1 MMFDRSRR
9 YLAYWFALSMGS
21 ILIVFA
27 GIGYYLGIEEQLQ
40 AFDDKLYSRSKAI
53 AADAQYRLYQRRWQI
68 DSPFGELRSNR
79 TPMQFQ
85 DTPSLLN
92 GELVYVRWYSA
103 RKQLIKFVGSPGP
116 VELAAA
122 PGFQTLVN
130 KNPTKPTAKEWLRQS
145 TLAVVKD
152 GVLIGYLQVAAPLIP
167 LQTSLNQTRL
177 FLTLGLPVTLGII
190 GITGWFL
197 GGLAMQPTQRAYEQL
212 QRFTADA
219 SHELRAPVAAVLSN
233 AQVGLMPPEDAAEQR
248 LRLQNIVDIAK
259 AMSTLIGNLLF
270 LSRQDGPLKLS
281 ALKPIDL
288 VELLR
293 SLTEDYAAQAAAQ
306 DLQFSSQFPDLPVT
320 LHAEPELLKQAV
332 VNLLSNAF
340 KYTLSGGTVQL
351 RLLVHSH
358 RALIQ
363 VEDTGIGIP
372 EADLPHVF
380 ERFYRVDTARSRQTG
395 GFGLG
400 LAIAQQIVRAHR
412 GQITAK
418 SVLGQGSLFQIEL
431 PLR

>member
-1 MMFDRSRR
+1 MFDRSRR

-21 ILIVFA
+21 ILIAFA
-27 GIGYYLGIEEQLQ
+27 GIGYYLSIEEQLQ
-40 AFDDKLYSRSKAI
+40 AFDEHLFNRSKTI
-53 AADAQYRLYQRRWQI
+53 AANAQYRLYQRRWRI
-68 DSPFGELRSNR
+68 DRSPML
-79 TPMQFQ
+79 FQ
-85 DTPSLLN
+85 DATPPLLN
-92 GELVYVRWYSA
+92 GELIYIRWYNA
-103 RKQLIKFVGSPGP
+103 KKQLVEYIGSPGP
-116 VELAAA
+116 MQLAAP

-130 KNPTKPTAKEWLRQS
+130 QNPAKPTATEWWRQS
-145 TLAVVKD
+145 TLVVVRD
-152 GVLIGYLQVAAPLIP
+152 GVLIGYLQIAAPLTP

-177 FLTLGLPVTLGII
+177 FLTLGVPVTLGII

-248 LRLQNIVDIAK
+248 LRLHNIVTIAK
-259 AMSTLIGNLLF
+259 SMSTLIGNLLF
-270 LSRQDGPLKLS
+270 LSRQDGPLKPS
-281 ALKPIDL
+281 ALKSIDL

-293 SLTEDYAAQAAAQ
+293 SLCRDFTTQAVAQ
-306 DLQFSSQFPDLPVT
+306 DLQFSSQLPDLSVM
-320 LHAEPELLKQAV
+320 LQAEPELLKQAV

-340 KYTLSGGTVQL
+340 KYTPAGGTVQL
-351 RLLVHSH
+351 RLVVQSH

-380 ERFYRVDTARSRQTG
+380 ERFYRVDAARSRQTG

-400 LAIAQQIVRAHR
+400 LAIAQQIVQAHR
-412 GQITAK
+412 GHMTAK